1 MATKGEEFKFPDEIN
16 DDDKTSENEVEDK
29 LNVEVEADA
38 EAQLNIEIED
48 DTPPEDRNIDP
59 LPETIKEDLEK
70 ADESEDYSHNV
81 KQKFKQYKK
90 AWHDERRAKEAAF
103 REQQEAL
110 AAAQRIL
117 EENANLKKMLQSGE
131 KELLDTYKTS
141 AEMEVE
147 KAERSYKDAYDS
159 GDSEKLLEAQKELI
173 RAQLKLDKA
182 KNFKPTLQTE
192 DVDVKVEP
200 KTTPTRQV
208 HPKTAEW
215 LAKNSWFDSPSKRA
229 MTAYARGYHEELAD
243 RHGAQFVGTDD
254 YFARIDKEMRRKFPE
269 EFSDV
274 APKNEEAN
282 KPTRTKPSTVVA
294 PAGRSTGPK
303 TVKLSS
309 SQANLAKKFGIT
321 PEQYAREVLK
331 LGV

>member
-1 MATKGEEFKFPDEIN
+1 MAIIKGEEFKFPDEIEQEAKDKPKSEPDFKVEIEG
-16 DDDKTSENEVEDK
+16 DDSTVSIEV
-29 LNVEVEADA
+29 
-38 EAQLNIEIED
+38 ED
-48 DTPPEDRNIDP
+48 DTPPEDRNVDP
-59 LPETIKEDLEK
+59 LPEPIKEDLEK
-70 ADESEDYSHNV
+70 ADASEDYSHNV

-90 AWHDERRAKEAAF
+90 AWHDERRAKEAAL

-117 EENANLKKMLQSGE
+117 EENSSLKKMLQSGE

-147 KAERSYKDAYDS
+147 KAERSYREAYDA
-159 GDSEKLLEAQKELI
+159 GDTDKLVEAQKELI

-182 KNFKPTLQTE
+182 KNFKPTLQPE
-192 DVDVKVEP
+192 DNDVKV
-200 KTTPTRQV
+200 TPTQTPQRQV

-215 LAKNSWFDSPSKRA
+215 LAKNTWFDSPSKRA

-243 RHGAQFVGTDD
+243 QYGAQYVGSDE
-254 YFARIDKEMRRKFPE
+254 YFARIDREMRKKFPE
-269 EFSDV
+269 EFSDAV
-274 APKNEEAN
+274 PENERS
-282 KPTRTKPSTVVA
+282 KPVRTKPSTVVA

-303 TVKLSS
+303 TVRLTA
-309 SQANLAKKFGIT
+309 SQASLARKLGIT

>member
-1 MATKGEEFKFPDEIN
+1 MATKGEEFKFPDEADEEI
-16 DDDKTSENEVEDK
+16 KASEDGDK

-38 EAQLNIEIED
+38 ETQVNIEIED
-48 DTPPEDRNIDP
+48 DTPPEDRNVDP
-59 LPETIKEDLEK
+59 LPESIKEDLEK
-70 ADESEDYSHNV
+70 ADASEDYSHNV

-117 EENANLKKMLQSGE
+117 EENTSLKKIIQTGE
-131 KELLDTYKTS
+131 RELLDTYKTS

-147 KAERSYKDAYDS
+147 KAERSYKDAYDA

-182 KNFKPTLQTE
+182 KNFRPALQNE
-192 DVDVKVEP
+192 DTDVKVAP
-200 KTTPTRQV
+200 TPPQSRQV

-215 LAKNSWFDSPSKRA
+215 LANNKWFDSPAKRA
-229 MTAYARGYHEELAD
+229 MTAYARGYHEELAE
-243 RHGAQFVGTDD
+243 RHGEQYIGTDD
-254 YFARIDKEMRRKFPE
+254 YFDRIDKEMRRKFPE
-269 EFSDV
+269 EFPD
-274 APKNEEAN
+274 ATPKNEEAN

-303 TVKLSS
+303 TVRLTA